1 MRKQFETVKC
11 TVLLAASEYTSM
23 LEAVDTRL
31 IEHQKSQSGP
41 LMRIGAESHDIGAV
55 LRSRWHL
62 HEFIT
67 DLNLPTATEI
77 PNNEMS
83 DLDRLLQDR
92 VDLPEPNFVYESNYY
107 FIRILMSIYEDA
119 VRKLIDDDIC
129 ESADDW
135 VPPENFADGTD
146 DEQEVWQS
154 HQAQKTN

>member
-23 LEAVDTRL
+23 LEAVDARL

-41 LMRIGAESHDIGAV
+41 LMRISGESHDVGAV

-67 DLNLPTATEI
+67 DLNLPTTTEI
-77 PNNEMS
+77 PDQEMS
-83 DLDRLLQDR
+83 DLDRLLLDR
-92 VDLPEPNFVYESNYY
+92 IDPPEPKYAYESNYY
-107 FIRILMSIYEDA
+107 SIRILMSIYEDT
-119 VRKLIDDDIC
+119 VKKFIDNDMR

-135 VPPENFADGTD
+135 VPPDNFADGTD

-154 HQAQKTN
+154 HQAQKTV

>member
-41 LMRIGAESHDIGAV
+41 LMRISGESHDVGAV

-67 DLNLPTATEI
+67 DLNLPTATVKEDHGLD
-77 PNNEMS
+77 S
-83 DLDRLLQDR
+83 LDLMLQDR
-92 VDLPEPNFVYESNYY
+92 ANLPEPNYVYESSYY
-107 FIRILMSIYEDA
+107 SIRILMSIYEDA
-119 VRKLIDDDIC
+119 VRKFIDDDMR

-154 HQAQKTN
+154 HQAQKTI